1 MTTRIEVNCET
12 GEVKEIP
19 LTPEEIAQRE
29 VEAAAVE
36 AQRQAEEDAKADK
49 AAARLAILEKLGL
62 TEEEAAVLL
71 S

>member
-29 VEAAAVE
+29 VEAAAFE
-36 AQRQAEEDAKADK
+36 AELQAEEDAKAEK

>member
-19 LTPEEIAQRE
+19 LTSEEIAQRE
-29 VEAAAVE
+29 VEAAAFE
-36 AQRQAEEDAKADK
+36 AQRQAEEDAKAEK

>member
-19 LTPEEIAQRE
+19 LTPEEIEQRQ
-29 VEAAAVE
+29 VEAAAFE
-36 AQRQAEEDAKADK
+36 AQRQAEEDAKAEK
-49 AAARLAILEKLGL
+49 AAARLAILDKLGL